1 MHSLQKRPVSI
12 EKIDRAIQVIQQ
24 QLRASGEREVKSRLI
39 GEMVMTEL
47 GKLDKVAYV
56 RFASVYRDFQD
67 VEAFQAEIDKL
78 NKNEPTPL
86 PILSIWRV
94 PYN

>member
-1 MHSLQKRPVSI
+1 M
-12 EKIDRAIQVIQQ
+12 IQQ

-78 NKNEPTPL
+78 NQNEPTP
-86 PILSIWRV
+86 
-94 PYN
+94 

>member
-1 MHSLQKRPVSI
+1 M
-12 EKIDRAIQVIQQ
+12 IQQ

-78 NKNEPTPL
+78 NKNEPTPW
-86 PILSIWRV
+86 PIPSIWRV

>member
-78 NKNEPTPL
+78 NKNEPTP
-86 PILSIWRV
+86 
-94 PYN
+94 

>member
-1 MHSLQKRPVSI
+1 MMHSLQKRPVSI

-78 NKNEPTPL
+78 NKNEPTP
-86 PILSIWRV
+86 
-94 PYN
+94 